1 MDFETDERRMTT
13 REEQATQ
20 PRTTQPRTMR
30 RIEVVLLLQSVELFK
45 FCSAAEVVR
54 IAGISEQYRFPAGER
69 IYRASD
75 PANMLYC
82 VVDGEVALESEEG
95 GESVLIGPRG
105 SFGVLEILSGRL
117 RANHARAAADTVA
130 LGISASDFFDL
141 LSSNVE
147 IVKAL
152 FREVLDDRPG
162 SSMV

>member
-1 MDFETDERRMTT
+1 MTT
-13 REEQATQ
+13 TEGQATQ
-20 PRTTQPRTMR
+20 SRTMR

-54 IAGISEQYRFPAGER
+54 IAGISEQCQFAADER
-69 IYRASD
+69 IYRAND

-82 VVDGEVALESEEG
+82 VVDGEVALENEEG
-95 GESVLIGPRG
+95 GDSVIIGPRG

-117 RANHARAAADTVA
+117 RANHARAASDTVA
-130 LGISASDFFDL
+130 LGIAASDFFDL

-162 SSMV
+162 SSMM